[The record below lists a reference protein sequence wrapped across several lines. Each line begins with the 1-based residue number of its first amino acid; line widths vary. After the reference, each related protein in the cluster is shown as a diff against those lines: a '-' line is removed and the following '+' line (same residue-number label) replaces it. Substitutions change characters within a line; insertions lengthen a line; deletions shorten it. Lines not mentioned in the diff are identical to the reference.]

1 MPANLTPVY
10 HEAERQFQQATT
22 IPEKIEAL
30 QQMLAVIPKHKGTE
44 HMRAELR
51 RRLSKLRQEAQEAGR
66 RQSGREALTHVERQG
81 AGQAV
86 LAGAPNTGK
95 SSLVGALTHAHP
107 AVAEYPFTTQLPAPG
122 MMPYGGIQI
131 QLVDAPPITPEYY
144 EPWQGDLT
152 RRADIALLVADLAED
167 ALLDQ
172 VEGVLD
178 RLRQSKVVLTGERL
192 PEGASGTGFAQVTT
206 LLVANKCD
214 APGAEE
220 RHDILAELYGDRFPF
235 LRVSART
242 GEGLEALRDTL
253 FRRLEILRV
262 FSKPPGKPP
271 DLEAPFVLKRGSTLL
286 DFAGTVHKEFL
297 TGLKSARIWGS
308 PLSAHPSGSAKY
320 AGQAVE
326 RDHLLEDGD
335 VVELHR

>member
-1 MPANLTPVY
+1 
-10 HEAERQFQQATT
+10 
-22 IPEKIEAL
+22 
-30 QQMLAVIPKHKGTE
+30 
-44 HMRAELR
+44 
-51 RRLSKLRQEAQEAGR
+51 
-66 RQSGREALTHVERQG
+66 
-81 AGQAV
+81 
-86 LAGAPNTGK
+86 
-95 SSLVGALTHAHP
+95 
-107 AVAEYPFTTQLPAPG
+107 
-122 MMPYGGIQI
+122 
-131 QLVDAPPITPEYY
+131 VDAPPITLEYY

-152 RRADIALLVADLAED
+152 RRTDVALLVADLAED

-172 VEGVLD
+172 VEGVLE

-192 PEGASGTGFAQVTT
+192 PEGASGTGVAQVPT
-206 LLVANKCD
+206 LLVANKSD
-214 APGAEE
+214 APGAAE
-220 RHDILAELYGDRFPF
+220 RLEILAELYGERFPI

-242 GEGLEALRDTL
+242 GEGLEELRDTL